1 MAIDIRATV
10 SCSLGTLISG
20 NISDDYIQGN
30 GLVKVRGSCELN
42 GVVTPKPGAVV
53 TFSYTRNGVTTA
65 IPRKLRV
72 LSSFAD
78 PFRRTTKVELGCKLT
93 YLESLGPKPSA
104 LDPDEDRPATETGRR
119 QQCLNGYIEYPK
131 ENNEEDGSV
140 IPVPISASGI
150 MAKCLGA
157 LGISASGNP
166 LTNRF
171 MIDEFD
177 FSSGYVQVLSDLLLS
192 EGYFGYLDAT
202 ETLQVIS
209 LHDASTTGPRITK
222 DDVVDI
228 NGIGVGELPGEA
240 VYVRYQSLRLV
251 EDKQA
256 QTEQEREERE
266 QSYAK
271 NSDDSWEFESQTGE
285 PEPHTIRYV
294 FGGQTYEETYD
305 HTPYTETRTTF
316 GKNDGWDNDTCV
328 IYSSKGEGADLSNKP
343 IRRLTR
349 NRRMLAEAAGS
360 YVAQLRSADIGVN
373 ARLQANEEIE
383 TLYKYNEDG
392 EQVQQ
397 IERRYLPEFAWVG
410 SLDISAVYQSG
421 VTTSWYVVSSDL
433 ILISEVITDTEIIK
447 SPRPRG
453 MYLAAG
459 EEWLPTVLGTKTTT
473 TTRVNWA
480 LSLGGQQAIAEIK
493 ENSPFSNADQ
503 LAAFLNSAKEN
514 VVTEDV
520 QVSTQRQYG
529 LPAGEVRP
537 PASERLLQA
546 YSAQAGE
553 DSSINTE
560 TVEELA
566 FAAGGTGGGL
576 ARDVVFTMPY
586 QSDDYLSASGL
597 IVRGDAAIKA
607 QRYGTIQNRL
617 LLGNRYGVNLQLHP
631 KHLPAAPF
639 APIYLKS
646 DSLTVQY
653 RANGMSWAFS
663 SDGVVASV
671 DALYWGVA
679 GGSGVPWVPVAPGVT
694 TFPDEPT
701 VTVNPSTGVAEATVA
716 AVIPPWNET
725 LTLLGRSR
733 TRCDV
738 VPYPYALSSTTELG
752 ALVTRTRALYALRL
766 EAGTGAFGVTGQQ
779 ANPNPAE
786 TGNLVLTG
794 HPATLLHHY
803 VLQAKAGAFFLTPEP
818 DNSYFENWALQHY
831 SFESELQ
838 PVWWAD

>member
-30 GLVKVRGSCELN
+30 GLVKVRGSCELS

-53 TFSYTRNGVTTA
+53 TFSYTRDGVTTA

-93 YLESLGPKPSA
+93 YLESLGP
-104 LDPDEDRPATETGRR
+104 RPKEESPKETGKR
-119 QQCLNGYIEYPK
+119 QQCLNGYSEYPSDS
-131 ENNEEDGSV
+131 ETANG
-140 IPVPISASGI
+140 IPVPVTAAGV
-150 MAKCLGA
+150 MQRCLTA
-157 LGISASGNP
+157 LGLTASSIP

-171 MIDEFD
+171 FIDEFD
-177 FSSGYVQVLSDLLLS
+177 LSSGYVNVLADLLLS
-192 EGYFGYLDAT
+192 ESYFGYLDAT

-209 LHDASTTGPRITK
+209 LQQAATTGPRITK
-222 DDVVDI
+222 DDLIDL
-228 NGIGVGELPGEA
+228 NGIGVGELPGA
-240 VYVRYQSLRLV
+240 NVYVRYQALKLA
-251 EDKQA
+251 EDKEA
-256 QTEQEREERE
+256 ATEQDRTDRLESYAQSSDDKWERE
-266 QSYAK
+266 
-271 NSDDSWEFESQTGE
+271 NQTGE
-285 PEPHTIRYV
+285 PEEHLIRYTLA
-294 FGGQTYEETYD
+294 GSTYEESYE
-305 HTPYTETRTTF
+305 HTPFTQTTTTY
-316 GKNDGWDNDTCV
+316 GDDESWDDSSCV
-328 IYSSKGEGADLSNKP
+328 IYSSGGEGLDMSNKP
-343 IRRLTR
+343 VRRVTT
-349 NRRMLAEAAGS
+349 NRRMLAEAAGN
-360 YVAQLRSADIGVN
+360 YVAQLRESGTPVDP
-373 ARLQANEEIE
+373 RLQGDEETE
-383 TLYKYNEDG
+383 VLYEYNEDG
-392 EQVQQ
+392 EQIQT
-397 IERRYLPEFAWVG
+397 IERTYIPDFAWVG
-410 SLDISAVYQSG
+410 GLDAQFVYFYSQNG
-421 VTTSWYVVSSDL
+421 ATNKEWYVPSTDKVL
-433 ILISEVITDTEIIK
+433 ATEVITEVDLIK
-447 SPRPRG
+447 APRPRG
-453 MYLAAG
+453 MFLDVG
-459 EEWLPTVLGTKTTT
+459 EEWVPTVIGAKTTT
-473 TTRVNWA
+473 TRRVNWA
-480 LSLGGQQAIAEIK
+480 LSLAGQQAIAEIK
-493 ENSPFSNADQ
+493 ENSPFTRVSQ
-503 LAAFLNSAKEN
+503 LVAFLDRARDNMVTEN
-514 VVTEDV
+514 VD
-520 QVSTQRQYG
+520 VSTQRQYG
-529 LPAGEVRP
+529 LPVGEIRP
-537 PASERLLQA
+537 PASERLLKS
-546 YSAQAGE
+546 YGVNGSRSNVE
-553 DSSINTE
+553 TE
-560 TVEELA
+560 TTEELA
-566 FAAGGTGGGL
+566 YVTGGTGAGL

-597 IVRGDAAIKA
+597 IVRGDAAVKA

-631 KHLPAAPF
+631 KKLPAAPF

-694 TFPDEPT
+694 GFPAEPT

-738 VPYPYALSSTTELG
+738 VPYPYALSSTTTLG

-803 VLQAKAGAFFLTPEP
+803 VLPAKAGAFFLTPEP